1 MSAPDAKV
9 GHERGW
15 YQENPPEAN
24 DGGCVDPLALRRDR
38 ADFDAMLAILG
49 GLVTACLWC
58 STLLGSARA
67 SRLIGSWAA
76 LGWVMLV
83 GIVVAVPAVVLTAPS
98 PTLTA
103 RDIAYLITAGVSNT
117 GGLLLTYTALRRGK
131 VAVVGPIAS
140 TEGAIGATIAIFAGD
155 PVSAATIGVLALI
168 AIGVVLASIERGP
181 SDVAAAGDP
190 PRASGPVTAAIALA
204 GALLFGLNL
213 FAISR
218 LADTVPLAWTVLPA
232 RVAGF
237 AGVTIPLVLMHRLS
251 IVRAAVPFVVLV
263 GLAEVAGIATYAIAA
278 TDSAPVASVISS
290 QFAEI
295 ADVVAF
301 VFFGERL
308 TRVQTA
314 GVVTI
319 VAGVTLL
326 ALVQAG

>member
-1 MSAPDAKV
+1 
-9 GHERGW
+9 
-15 YQENPPEAN
+15 
-24 DGGCVDPLALRRDR
+24 
-38 ADFDAMLAILG
+38 MLAIVG

-83 GIVVAVPAVVLTAPS
+83 GIVVAVPAVILTAPS
-98 PTLTA
+98 PTLTD
-103 RDIAYLITAGVSNT
+103 RDLAYLVIAGISNT

-181 SDVAAAGDP
+181 SDVADGDP
-190 PRASGPVTAAIALA
+190 PRASGPVTAAIAVA

-237 AGVTIPLVLMHRLS
+237 AGVTIPLVLMRRLS

-290 QFAEI
+290 QFAAI
-295 ADVVAF
+295 AAVVAF

-326 ALVQAG
+326 AIVQAG

>member
-1 MSAPDAKV
+1 MGSDLPRPSSAPV
-9 GHERGW
+9 
-15 YQENPPEAN
+15 
-24 DGGCVDPLALRRDR
+24 VRRR
-38 ADFDAMLAILG
+38 LADFATVLAIVG
-49 GLVTACLWC
+49 GLVTASLWC

-98 PTLTA
+98 PTLTD
-103 RDIAYLITAGVSNT
+103 RDLAYLVIAGISNT

-131 VAVVGPIAS
+131 VALVGPIAS

-155 PVSAATIGVLALI
+155 PVSAATLGVLALI

-181 SDVAAAGDP
+181 SDAEEGGP
-190 PRASGPVTAAIALA
+190 PPASAPLTAAIAVA

-237 AGVTIPLVLMHRLS
+237 VGVTIPLVLMRRLT
-251 IVRAAVPFVVLV
+251 IARAAVPFVVLV
-263 GLAEVAGIATYAIAA
+263 GVAEVAGIATYAIAA

-290 QFAEI
+290 QFAAI
-295 ADVVAF
+295 AAVVSF
-301 VFFGERL
+301 LFFGERL
-308 TRVQTA
+308 TALQTA
-314 GVVTI
+314 GVITI

-326 ALVQAG
+326 AIVQAG